1 MRTFLNLADE
11 VANEATVVNEFEQT
25 LLRIFIL
32 IIMFGLGAGLTPKD
46 FSLALRRPWGLI
58 IGWLTQFGIMP
69 LTAYVLIVTVLFPFS
84 NTTDVM
90 LVALGALIMGSV
102 PAGTTS
108 NLFTYFSKGN
118 LALSVV
124 MTINSTLWAFIM
136 TPLALFV
143 YSRLIGLDESLTVE
157 FSELALVIVGL
168 IIPVALGMLLRK
180 FSSNVGAVLE
190 LVGSV
195 VGLLFI
201 PFLIAI
207 WVPRNWQL
215 LVTTDWP
222 TYVVAIGLGLV
233 GITVAY
239 YISKLLKLHPM
250 NARTIALETGINN
263 GPLAIAVIVAVY
275 IDNPGV
281 DKILLVPALYSL
293 FIVIISTLV
302 TLVFRRANLAEEQK
316 IPNLL

>member
-1 MRTFLNLADE
+1 MSTLRILTEEA
-11 VANEATVVNEFEQT
+11 VSQATVVNEFEQT
-25 LLRIFIL
+25 LLRIFIVV
-32 IIMFGLGAGLTPKD
+32 IMFGLGAGLTPKD
-46 FSLALRRPWGLI
+46 FGLALRRPWGLI

-69 LTAYVLIVTVLFPFS
+69 LTAYLLIVAVLFPFS
-84 NTTDVM
+84 MTGDV
-90 LVALGALIMGSV
+90 LLIALGALIMGSV

-118 LALSVV
+118 LALSVT
-124 MTINSTLWAFIM
+124 MTVNSTLWAFIM
-136 TPLALFV
+136 TPAALFV
-143 YSRLIGLDESLTVE
+143 YSRLLGLDESLSIQFV
-157 FSELALVIVGL
+157 ELATVIVGL
-168 IIPVALGMLLRK
+168 IIPVALGMLIRR
-180 FSSNVGAVLE
+180 FSSNIGAVLE
-190 LVGSV
+190 LLGGLF
-195 VGLLFI
+195 GLLFI
-201 PFLIAI
+201 PVLIAI

-215 LVTTDWP
+215 LLTTEWP

-239 YISKLLKLHPM
+239 YISKLLRLHPM

-281 DKILLVPALYSL
+281 DSILLVPALYSL
-293 FIVIISTLV
+293 FIVLISTAV
-302 TLVFRRANLAEEQK
+302 TLIFRRANIAAEQK

>member
-1 MRTFLNLADE
+1 MRTLQILTEEA
-11 VANEATVVNEFEQT
+11 VSQATVVNEFEQT

-46 FSLALRRPWGLI
+46 FGLALRRPWGLI

-84 NTTDVM
+84 MTEDVI
-90 LVALGALIMGSV
+90 LIALGALIMGSV

-118 LALSVV
+118 LALSVM
-124 MTINSTLWAFIM
+124 MTVNSTLWAFIM
-136 TPLALFV
+136 TPAALFV
-143 YSRLIGLDESLTVE
+143 YSRLLGLDESLSIE
-157 FSELALVIVGL
+157 FVELAIVIVGL
-168 IIPVALGMLLRK
+168 IIPVALGMLIRR
-180 FSSNVGAVLE
+180 FSANIGAVLE
-190 LVGSV
+190 LLGGLF
-195 VGLLFI
+195 GLLFI

-215 LVTTDWP
+215 LMTTEWP

-239 YISKLLKLHPM
+239 YLSKLLRLHPM

-281 DKILLVPALYSL
+281 DSILLVPALYSL
-293 FIVIISTLV
+293 FIVLISTAV
-302 TLVFRRANLAEEQK
+302 TLVFRRANIAAEQK

>member
-1 MRTFLNLADE
+1 MRTLRILSE
-11 VANEATVVNEFEQT
+11 EIANEATVVNEFEQT

-32 IIMFGLGAGLTPKD
+32 VIMFGLGAGLTPKD
-46 FSLALRRPWGLI
+46 FSLAIRRPWGLV

-69 LTAYVLIVTVLFPFS
+69 LTAYLLIVTVLFPFS
-84 NTTDVM
+84 NGGDVM
-90 LVALGALIMGSV
+90 LIALGALIMGSV

-118 LALSVV
+118 VALSVT

-136 TPLALFV
+136 TPAALLI
-143 YSRLIGLDESLTVE
+143 YSRLLGLDESLQIE
-157 FSELALVIVGL
+157 FGELAIVIVGL
-168 IIPVALGMLLRK
+168 IIPVALGMLVRK
-180 FSSNVGAVLE
+180 FSSNIGALLE
-190 LVGSV
+190 LFGSV

-207 WVPRNWQL
+207 WVPRNWEL
-215 LVTTDWP
+215 LLTTQWP
-222 TYVVAIGLGLV
+222 TYVVAIGMGLV

-239 YISKLLKLHPM
+239 YLSKLLRLHPM

-275 IDNPGV
+275 IENPGV

-302 TLVFRRANLAEEQK
+302 TLVFRRANLAAEQK

>member
-1 MRTFLNLADE
+1 MILADE

-46 FSLALRRPWGLI
+46 FSLALRRPWGLF
-58 IGWLTQFGIMP
+58 IGWITQFGIMP

-84 NTTDVM
+84 NTTDIM
-90 LVALGALIMGSV
+90 LIALGALIMGSV

-118 LALSVV
+118 LALSVT

-136 TPLALFV
+136 TPAALFI

-157 FSELALVIVGL
+157 FGELALVIVGL

-207 WVPRNWQL
+207 WVPRNWEL
-215 LVTTDWP
+215 LLTTDWP